1 MSETPVKVIVD
12 LSKPKGQR
20 ESIVPLTEDE
30 IAERELM
37 AQQAEAEQAATDQ
50 ETADLAAAKQAA
62 QDKLA
67 ALGLTEAEIAA
78 ITGA

>member
-1 MSETPVKVIVD
+1 METPVKVVVD

-20 ESIVPLTEDE
+20 EQIIPLTAEE
-30 IAERELM
+30 IAERDAM
-37 AQQAEAEQAATDQ
+37 AAQAQAEQEAAEAEAA
-50 ETADLAAAKQAA
+50 ALAAAKQAA

-67 ALGLTEAEIAA
+67 ALGLTDLEIAA

>member
-67 ALGLTEAEIAA
+67 ALGLTEAKIAA

>member
-37 AQQAEAEQAATDQ
+37 AQQAEAEQAATDR